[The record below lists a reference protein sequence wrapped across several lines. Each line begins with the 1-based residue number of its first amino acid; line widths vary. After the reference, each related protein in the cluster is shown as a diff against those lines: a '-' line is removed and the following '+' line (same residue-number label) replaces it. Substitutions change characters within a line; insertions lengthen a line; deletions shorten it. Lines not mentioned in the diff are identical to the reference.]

1 MPHDLETNCTRLIN
15 TKRGYR
21 LNEIMDENKIEVM
34 MQNLF
39 EKINNL
45 LKERMSKIV

>member
-1 MPHDLETNCTRLIN
+1 MN
-15 TKRGYR
+15 
-21 LNEIMDENKIEVM
+21 ENKIEVM
-34 MQNLF
+34 IQNLF